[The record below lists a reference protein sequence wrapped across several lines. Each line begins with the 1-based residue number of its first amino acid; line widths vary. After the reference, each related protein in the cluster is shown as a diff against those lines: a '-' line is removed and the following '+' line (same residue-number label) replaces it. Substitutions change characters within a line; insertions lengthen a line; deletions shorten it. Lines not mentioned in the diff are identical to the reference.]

1 MDKKYTKKK
10 IEKKTYGVTLPK
22 NLVNR
27 LQFVKKLKKKE
38 IDISEEVVDFF
49 YKLASDLEK
58 QSGINNKT
66 WFESKKCPK
75 CESFLILKK
84 GKKGEF
90 YGCYNYPK
98 CKSTESVYKEKNNE
112 K

>member
-1 MDKKYTKKK
+1 MDKNYKKRK
-10 IEKKTYGVTLPK
+10 VEKKAYGVTLPK

-27 LQFVKKLKKKE
+27 LQFLKRLKKKD
-38 IDISEEVVDFF
+38 IDISEESLDFF
-49 YKLASDLEK
+49 YKLAEELEK
-58 QSGINNKT
+58 KNGITNKT

-75 CESFLILKK
+75 CDSYLILKK

-98 CKSTESVYKEKNNE
+98 CKATESIYKERKNE
-112 K
+112 E